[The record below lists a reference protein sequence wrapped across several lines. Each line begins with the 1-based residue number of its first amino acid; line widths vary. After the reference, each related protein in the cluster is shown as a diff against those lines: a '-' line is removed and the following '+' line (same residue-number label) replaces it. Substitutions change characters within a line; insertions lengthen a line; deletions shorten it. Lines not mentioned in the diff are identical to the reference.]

1 MTVDPESRPPSLSA
15 GKRLRFR
22 LELLILR
29 AAVKIVPLFP
39 LSLVHGLAN
48 LLGTIG
54 WMADGRG
61 RTNGMENLRC
71 AFGPQYSTRQ
81 RRRILR
87 ASYRVFARTF
97 FDLFWSP
104 RIKAKDWDRFFI
116 LQCDTPAA
124 RAALDANH
132 CIYVTAHFGGFEWL
146 SIAKALRG
154 CGSMIIAQDF
164 KNPPLTEIFRQLRS
178 AGGRQETIPQEGAML
193 RLFKHLKKGGSAAAL
208 VDLTVPPEQ
217 SAAMIRSF
225 GLRASM
231 SIFHCA
237 LAQRTGVP
245 IVPIMATPA
254 PCGKWT
260 VRFFDPILILE
271 SDDLTQ
277 VAQRC
282 WDIFEPIIRAAPQHW
297 LWMYKHWR
305 YLPGDTPREEYPVY
319 AARNGA
325 FDRLENG
332 NGGK

>member
-1 MTVDPESRPPSLSA
+1 MTGAPERRPPSLSA

-22 LELLILR
+22 MEHFLLR
-29 AAVKIVPLFP
+29 AAVRIVPLFP
-39 LSLVHGLAN
+39 LWMIRSAAN
-48 LLGTIG
+48 VAGTIG

-71 AFGPQYSTRQ
+71 ALGPQYSIPQ

-104 RIKAKDWDRFFI
+104 RITGKNWNRYFI

-124 RAALDANH
+124 REALDANH

-154 CGSMIIAQDF
+154 WGSMIIAQDF
-164 KNPPLTEIFRQLRS
+164 KNPPLTEIFHQLRS
-178 AGGRQETIPQEGAML
+178 AGGRQEIIPQEGAML
-193 RLFKHLKKGGSAAAL
+193 RIFKHLKKGGSAAAL

-217 SAAMIRSF
+217 SAAVIRSF

-231 SIFHCA
+231 SVFHCA
-237 LAQRTGVP
+237 LAQRTGAP

-254 PCGKWT
+254 ADGKWT
-260 VRFFDPILILE
+260 VRFFDPVIISE
-271 SDDLTQ
+271 DDDLAQ
-277 VAQRC
+277 AAQRC
-282 WDIFEPIIRAAPQHW
+282 WDIFEPIIRATPQHW

-305 YLPGDTPREEYPVY
+305 YLPANTPRENYPIY
-319 AARNGA
+319 AARNEA
-325 FDRLENG
+325 FDRLEESNI
-332 NGGK
+332 K